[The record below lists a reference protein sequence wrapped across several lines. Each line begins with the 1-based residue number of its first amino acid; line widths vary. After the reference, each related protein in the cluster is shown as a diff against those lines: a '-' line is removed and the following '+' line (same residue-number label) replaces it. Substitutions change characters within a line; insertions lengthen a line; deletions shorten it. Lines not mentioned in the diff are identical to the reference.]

1 MEGEALMS
9 KMIFLLVVQIC
20 LFMPVSARA
29 GDNDDR
35 VIVTIYDAQR
45 LPMVGVDIHLVLY
58 RFGGEQI
65 EVITSGN
72 CTTDRDGRCQI
83 VIRKAPRDASGF
95 VRGQL
100 QVEGYGVRSLLSRG
114 GTYAISLWLDESGAL
129 EIPGESA
136 PYEGV
141 EPHAGPTLV
150 WKPQLRVSD
159 VLIPL
164 LLIGGLLITILL
176 RRRK

>member
-1 MEGEALMS
+1 MEGEALM
-9 KMIFLLVVQIC
+9 KKIFLLIMLLC
-20 LFMPVSARA
+20 FLMPTSAWA
-29 GDNDDR
+29 ADNDDR

-45 LPMVGVDIHLVLY
+45 EPIDGVVIQLLLY
-58 RFGGEQI
+58 RFGGDEKI
-65 EVITSGN
+65 EAVPSGD
-72 CTTDRDGRCQI
+72 CTTDTDGRCQI

-95 VRGQL
+95 MRGQL

-114 GTYAISLWLDESGAL
+114 GTFAISLWLDESGAL

-141 EPHAGPTLV
+141 EPHVGPTLV

-164 LLIGGLLITILL
+164 LLIGGLLATILL